1 MSNPLLLDIVIYLT
15 NKQVIAGD
23 GIDTF
28 RDFIPEMPDDLV
40 AITEYKGSPMS
51 SFESVS
57 HRSVQ
62 VLVRNRDADLAR
74 SKCLDIFRTIQEN
87 LDESSRLDFTEGRW
101 GQVSLR
107 QTPYRLNT
115 DKSDRVSYGFNIGI
129 TTTID

>member
-1 MSNPLLLDIVIYLT
+1 MSNPLLLDIVKYLT
-15 NKQVIAGD
+15 NQQVIAGD
-23 GIDTF
+23 GVDTF
-28 RDFIPEMPDDLV
+28 RDFIPEMPDNLV

-51 SFESVS
+51 SFESAS

-62 VLVRNRDADLAR
+62 IIVRNKDADLAR
-74 SKCLDIFRTIQEN
+74 SICLDIFRTIQQS
-87 LDESSRLDFTEGRW
+87 LDESSRIDFTEDRW

-107 QTPYRLNT
+107 QTPYRIST